1 MSGCQGFHEKPYF
14 VSIQILLCIL
24 AENTNSD
31 SIMEIYHE
39 FMMHKMIMEGNFVC
53 YESRRNSSVGYGH
66 FSCSRV
72 LITASML
79 VVTSTLYVSK
89 KKVIQVPSM

>member
-1 MSGCQGFHEKPYF
+1 M
-14 VSIQILLCIL
+14 V

-39 FMMHKMIMEGNFVC
+39 FMTHKMIMEGNFVC
-53 YESRRNSSVGYGH
+53 CELRRNSSIGYGH
-66 FSCSRV
+66 FSCSSV
-72 LITASML
+72 LITASVL